1 MIIDNYAK
9 SLEQSVFLRLEE
21 EILNGDL
28 KKGDTLTEN
37 SLSSRLGV
45 SRTPVRAALH
55 HLAEEGLVK
64 IEANRGVTVV
74 GVSESDLIDIYTIRM
89 RLEGLASRQ
98 AAKSI
103 SAKDLEELRESVELS
118 EFYIRKRD
126 TEHLKELD
134 SKFHEIIYRA
144 SSNPRLDKILS
155 ELHRNIRVYRK
166 LSLSVSDRLERSVEE
181 HREILSAIESGNA
194 DEADRLTTDH
204 IRQAME
210 SVLSAAKKCSYNL
223 RKKNQWDTQ

>member
-37 SLSSRLGV
+37 SLSARLGV

-194 DEADRLTTDH
+194 DEADRLMTDH

-210 SVLSAAKKCSYNL
+210 SVLFAAQKC
-223 RKKNQWDTQ
+223 

>member
-89 RLEGLASRQ
+89 RLEGLASHQ

-210 SVLSAAKKCSYNL
+210 SVLSAAKKC
-223 RKKNQWDTQ
+223 

>member
-103 SAKDLEELRESVELS
+103 SQEDLEELRESVELS

-210 SVLSAAKKCSYNL
+210 SVLSAAKKC
-223 RKKNQWDTQ
+223 